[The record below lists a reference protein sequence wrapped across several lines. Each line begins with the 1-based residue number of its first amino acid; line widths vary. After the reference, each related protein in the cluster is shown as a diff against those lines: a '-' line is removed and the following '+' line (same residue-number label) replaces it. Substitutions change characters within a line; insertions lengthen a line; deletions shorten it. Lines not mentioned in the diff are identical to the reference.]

1 MYTCAYFITK
11 RFDRRGEQR
20 LHFSSAMT
28 QFRYSLNERDDGEQ
42 SWGASYLEIA
52 EFLST
57 QGAQTEA
64 DLAQL
69 WRRIVFNI
77 AVPNT
82 DEHLRN
88 HGFLLTKKGWKL
100 SPAYG
105 LNPIVG

>member
-1 MYTCAYFITK
+1 
-11 RFDRRGEQR
+11 
-20 LHFSSAMT
+20 MT

-42 SWGASYLEIA
+42 SRGASYLEIA